1 MNTLNNPEPYVGS
14 FVSVHSFKDAIQS
27 YRRSQL
33 ISSSYRVVSS
43 SYAGPPFRTDDEMR
57 QTEEDDD
64 DLLTSQPYGP
74 PDTSNNDLDWDGG
87 SRVISGIP
95 IPWSSNVNVR
105 RVEDHR
111 TSFRGPVKVDERTSL
126 LSRVTEEAPAPL
138 ISGRQSAC
146 VLTKSVSV
154 ATGQST
160 FCQTLF
166 NATALMVGIGMLSEP
181 LAFSYAGWIGGTLII
196 ASYGFVTCYTAKF
209 LASIVVSDSSVRSY
223 ADIGQR
229 AFGARSVPFVNFL
242 FCFETFSVGV
252 VLVTLYADSLSAIV
266 PAFSSNAYKL
276 LGLFMYS
283 HTRCFPPAVFSLVYL
298 PRWHS
303 FHGFLVAV
311 IFIDGFSKFDAP
323 GSLWSPA
330 ETSLSISNLQELGLA
345 FGLFMAGFGAHA
357 ALPSLARDMA
367 EPHRFSEAMNYSFC
381 FATTVYAVIGSAG
394 YLMFGSNVSDEVSQ
408 NLLQV
413 PGYSPT
419 LNRLALWMLVLTPLT
434 KFPLTTRPLNLA
446 LECLL
451 GLDNYTSDDSEVD
464 QKPSATL
471 ALKFNRSLKRIL
483 VACERITLVCLA
495 VSVSILVPNFGSIMA
510 VLGSFTVF
518 LLCVIGPITAKMT
531 LQRKVTVVDA
541 TILMVSTVMA
551 MWGTVAA
558 FRSTTS

>member
-1 MNTLNNPEPYVGS
+1 MNIPNNPEPFVGS

-74 PDTSNNDLDWDGG
+74 PDTSDNDLDWDGG
-87 SRVISGIP
+87 SRFISGVP
-95 IPWSSNVNVR
+95 IPRSSNVNVK

-111 TSFRGPVKVDERTSL
+111 TSFRGPIKVDERTSL

-138 ISGRQSAC
+138 VSGRQSAC

-154 ATGQST
+154 VTGQST

-209 LASIVVSDSSVRSY
+209 LASIVISDSSVRSY

-242 FCFETFSVGV
+242 FCFETLSVGV

-266 PAFSSNAYKL
+266 PAFSSNAYKI
-276 LGLFMYS
+276 LGLFIL
-283 HTRCFPPAVFSLVYL
+283 TPAAFLPLSFLSYTSLVGIV
-298 PRWHS
+298 S
-303 FHGFLVAV
+303 TVFLVAV

-394 YLMFGSNVSDEVSQ
+394 YLMFGTNVSDEVSQ

-464 QKPSATL
+464 QKPSAIL
-471 ALKFNRSLKRIL
+471 AFKFNRSLKRIL
-483 VACERITLVCLA
+483 IACERITLVCLA

>member
-1 MNTLNNPEPYVGS
+1 MNTLNNPEPFVGS

-43 SYAGPPFRTDDEMR
+43 SYAGPSIPLTVLRTPSD
-57 QTEEDDD
+57 
-64 DLLTSQPYGP
+64 
-74 PDTSNNDLDWDGG
+74 NDLDWDGG
-87 SRVISGIP
+87 SRVIYGVP
-95 IPWSSNVNVR
+95 IPRSSNVNVK

-138 ISGRQSAC
+138 VSGRQSAC
-146 VLTKSVSV
+146 VLTKSR
-154 ATGQST
+154 
-160 FCQTLF
+160 FCRDWPEHFLSDPSDLRTQLF

-209 LASIVVSDSSVRSY
+209 LASIVISDSCVRSY

-242 FCFETFSVGV
+242 FCFETLSVGV

-266 PAFSSNAYKL
+266 PAFSSNTYKL
-276 LGLFMYS
+276 LGLFIL
-283 HTRCFPPAVFSLVYL
+283 TPAAFLPLSFLSYTSLVGIV
-298 PRWHS
+298 S
-303 FHGFLVAV
+303 TVFLVAV

-330 ETSLSISNLQELGLA
+330 ETSLSISNMQELGLA

-367 EPHRFSEAMNYSFC
+367 EPHRFGEAMNYSFC

-394 YLMFGSNVSDEVSQ
+394 YLMFGTNVSDEVSQ

-471 ALKFNRSLKRIL
+471 AFKFNRSLKRIL
-483 VACERITLVCLA
+483 MACERITLVCLA

-510 VLGSFTVF
+510 
-518 LLCVIGPITAKMT
+518 GP
-531 LQRKVTVVDA
+531 R
-541 TILMVSTVMA
+541 ILYGVPVMCDWSDNGQDDSSTKSNGCRCDDTDGFDCHGDV
-551 MWGTVAA
+551 GDSGG
-558 FRSTTS
+558 F

>member
-1 MNTLNNPEPYVGS
+1 
-14 FVSVHSFKDAIQS
+14 
-27 YRRSQL
+27 
-33 ISSSYRVVSS
+33 
-43 SYAGPPFRTDDEMR
+43 MR

-74 PDTSNNDLDWDGG
+74 PDTSDNDLDWDGR

-95 IPWSSNVNVR
+95 IPRSSNVNVK

-154 ATGQST
+154 VTGQST

-209 LASIVVSDSSVRSY
+209 LASIVVSDPCVRSY

-266 PAFSSNAYKL
+266 PAFSSNTYKI
-276 LGLFMYS
+276 LGLFIL
-283 HTRCFPPAVFSLVYL
+283 TPAAFLPLSFLSYTSLVGIV
-298 PRWHS
+298 S
-303 FHGFLVAV
+303 TVFLVAV

-330 ETSLSISNLQELGLA
+330 ETSLSISSLQELGLA

-394 YLMFGSNVSDEVSQ
+394 YLMFGSNVSDEYQ
-408 NLLQV
+408 
-413 PGYSPT
+413 GYSPT
-419 LNRLALWMLVLTPLT
+419 LNQLALWMLVLTPLT

-471 ALKFNRSLKRIL
+471 AFKFNRSLKRIL

-495 VSVSILVPNFGSIMA
+495 VSVSILVPDFGSIMA